1 MKNWRLPFKSGLNTA
16 VVILFGAFCVVGWLA
31 SAEAALPITNLY
43 NTGVDD
49 NGVALGD
56 SAVDPHYTVVS
67 GPSGA
72 VAASTVIDDDFP
84 IPPWLDNNAGSRWI
98 SPGDADANAAPG
110 TYAYETT
117 FDLTGMDVSN
127 VAIVG
132 GWATDDSSGGILLNG
147 TSVFSAPTAGFG
159 GLTWFGVNSA
169 SAAAAGASFVEG
181 VNTLTFQVVNG
192 GEAANPTGLRVDRV
206 YARGA
211 PAGTLPIPG
220 LYNTGVDDNGVVLS
234 DGSADP
240 HYAMT
245 VSPEGTP
252 GPATAITSPPS
263 PPWIQQT
270 ASSRWIGPNVVGGN
284 GEPGVYTF
292 ETTFDLTGLDASSA
306 VITGLWSVDNAGADI
321 LLNGNPTG
329 NAQVGSFVELTPFSI
344 SAAEGDVF
352 LPGLNTLSFS
362 VENAAP
368 AAPPLANPIGLRV
381 EGLVAYAVPEPGT
394 WALLL
399 LGGLLAFRRR
409 R

>member
-1 MKNWRLPFKSGLNTA
+1 MKNWRLPFNIGLNTT
-16 VVILFGAFCVVGWLA
+16 VVILFGAFGVVGWLA
-31 SAEAALPITNLY
+31 SAEAALPITSLY

-72 VAASTVIDDDFP
+72 VPASTVIDDDFP

-117 FDLTGMDVSN
+117 FDLSGVDLNNVS
-127 VAIVG
+127 IVG
-132 GWATDDSSGGILLNG
+132 GWSADDSGAGILLNG
-147 TSVFSAPTAGFG
+147 TPIFVAPTAGFG
-159 GLTWFGVNSA
+159 GLAWFGVNSA
-169 SAAAAGASFVEG
+169 SAAAAGAPFVEG
-181 VNTLTFQVVNG
+181 ANTLTFQATNG

-220 LYNTGVDDNGVVLS
+220 LYNTGVDDSGVVLS
-234 DGSADP
+234 DGADP

-329 NAQVGSFVELTPFSI
+329 NVQVGSFIELTPFSI

-362 VENAAP
+362 VENAVPGSHHSRTRSGYASR
-368 AAPPLANPIGLRV
+368 GLSPMRFLNRV
-381 EGLVAYAVPEPGT
+381 HGRCCCLVDSWRFAVG
-394 WALLL
+394 A
-399 LGGLLAFRRR
+399 
-409 R
+409 